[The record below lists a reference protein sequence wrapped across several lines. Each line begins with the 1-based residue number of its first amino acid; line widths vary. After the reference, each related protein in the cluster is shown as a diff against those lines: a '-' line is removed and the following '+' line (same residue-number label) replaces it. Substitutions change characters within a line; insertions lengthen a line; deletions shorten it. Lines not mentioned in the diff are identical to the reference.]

1 MYKAL
6 CSIIAFILCANVA
19 FSQADSTKLNIS
31 DTKLKTLLSLPITE
45 KAYLHF
51 DKPYYAPGDTI
62 YFKAYVTM
70 GERHEPSKISGV
82 LHADLIDPANKI
94 QQSVKLQL
102 VNGISWGDFTLPDS
116 LYNGNYR
123 IRVYTQW
130 MRNSTDPIFFEQ
142 IISVGD
148 IKNTPNQNTS
158 NQYIKNN
165 KADIAFFPEGGN
177 LVAGISSNIAFK
189 AIDINGLGINVSG
202 IIVDSDSK
210 QIISISSIHLGM
222 GSFYLTPKSGK
233 SYKAI
238 LAYADGSKA
247 TVDLP
252 MIEQRGIVLS
262 VNNDSIAKA
271 SVSIEAN
278 KAYYDENHD
287 KDYTVIIYAAGKA
300 TSVKYKLDNPIISF
314 DIMKRRLGTGI
325 AMVTLFSPANE
336 PLCERLIFVQNY
348 DQLSLAVKTDKPV
361 YGPKEK
367 VSINLQAI
375 NRVGE
380 LTTGQFSVSVTDE
393 SKVPIDE
400 KNESTILNN
409 LLLISDLKGYIEQPN
424 YYFSNISEKIS
435 HDLDLVMLTHGYR
448 RFQWKHILNES
459 QPSIKYQPEKG
470 IEINGIANS
479 LGGKPLVNGTVS
491 LISPA
496 DQIMSQ
502 TTDDKGIFRFSNL
515 IFTDTAKFI
524 LQAVN
529 RKGKNTTKLTYNRTE
544 NKPYITSQIATQQD
558 TATSRIM
565 SSHIENATKQNQ
577 QLSKI
582 GKLKGKMLKE
592 VMIKSNKR
600 YTPKMTTRYGV
611 ADQTI
616 PAEQIGSDGQLIYK
630 LMPLLRGV
638 RFVSASSIEVN
649 FYKPELTGPSFRA
662 VPFKVVVN
670 DVEMD
675 SQFNINSI
683 DPSQVENI
691 DIVRNPL
698 SPAIIF
704 TIQQGVNPRYITSI
718 GILPITVN
726 GFYKAREFYSPKY
739 DHQDNNKDLDYRS
752 TIFWKPNLITD
763 KDGNASFDYYNADGT
778 GNYRIVIEGFD
789 GKGNLGR
796 QVYRYKVQ

>member
-1 MYKAL
+1 MYKAF
-6 CSIIAFILCANVA
+6 CSIIAFLLYVNIA
-19 FSQADSTKLNIS
+19 FCQVDSTGLNTS
-31 DTKLKTLLSLPITE
+31 DTKLQTLLSLPIVE

-51 DKPYYAPGDTI
+51 DKPCYAPGDTI

-94 QQSVKLQL
+94 LQSVKLQL
-102 VNGISWGDFTLPDS
+102 VNGISWGDITLPDS
-116 LYNGNYR
+116 LHNGNYR
-123 IRVYTQW
+123 IRAYTQW
-130 MRNSTDPIFFEQ
+130 MRNGTDPIFFEQ
-142 IISVGD
+142 IIPVGD
-148 IKNTPNQNTS
+148 LKKTPNQSTANQS
-158 NQYIKNN
+158 NK
-165 KADIAFFPEGGN
+165 KVDVAFFPEGGN

-189 AIDINGLGINVSG
+189 AIGINGLGVNVKG
-202 IIVDSDSK
+202 IIVDSDNK
-210 QIISISSIHLGM
+210 QVTSMASTHLGM
-222 GSFYLTPKSGK
+222 GSFYLTPQGGK
-233 SYKAI
+233 SYNAI
-238 LAYADGSKA
+238 LPYADGSKA

-252 MIEQRGIVLS
+252 LVEQRGIVLS

-375 NRVGE
+375 NRA
-380 LTTGQFSVSVTDE
+380 GQPAAGHFSVSVIDE
-393 SKVPIDE
+393 NKVAVDE
-400 KNESTILNN
+400 KNEGTILNN

-424 YYFSNISEKIS
+424 YYFSNMSEKIS

-448 RFQWKHILNES
+448 RFQWKHILNEGR
-459 QPSIKYQPEKG
+459 PSIKYQSEKG

-496 DQIMSQ
+496 DQIMSK

-529 RKGKNTTKLTYNRTE
+529 KKGKNTTTLTYTPTKNQ
-544 NKPYITSQIATQQD
+544 PYITSQTTTQQD
-558 TATSRIM
+558 TATSKIM
-565 SSHIENATKQNQ
+565 SSYIENANKHNQ
-577 QLSKI
+577 QLSKT

-592 VMIKSNKR
+592 VVIKSNKS

-616 PAEQIGSDGQLIYK
+616 PAEQIGSDGQLIFK
-630 LMPLLRGV
+630 LMVLARGIN
-638 RFVSASSIEVN
+638 FASRGEVN
-649 FYKPELTGPSFRA
+649 DYELVFRNA
-662 VPFKVVVN
+662 HPNVVTKVIVN
-670 DVEMD
+670 DVEMLPG
-675 SQFNINSI
+675 FNINSI
-683 DPSQVENI
+683 DPSQVESI

-698 SPAIIF
+698 APAIIF
-704 TIQQGVNPRYITSI
+704 TIQQGVNPRYITST

-726 GFYKAREFYSPKY
+726 GFT
-739 DHQDNNKDLDYRS
+739 HLS
-752 TIFWKPNLITD
+752 TIILTIIKTLITGRPYF
-763 KDGNASFDYYNADGT
+763 GNQ
-778 GNYRIVIEGFD
+778 I
-789 GKGNLGR
+789 L
-796 QVYRYKVQ
+796 